1 VYLKKFEIYFQETI
15 TMANSKGF
23 TRRDFLKGTVLG
35 GGGLFA
41 ANMLALLEYRRAQ
54 GQDAP
59 LRAAMSNAGLAA
71 SCCAH
76 GQEAAMYWA
85 GLLGVEIT
93 WFDGELDPAKQRA
106 KFDQIATEEWDFVA
120 VQPNSI
126 DILVEPIQALIDAG
140 TPVIGM
146 DTLIAPFEQQRE
158 MGILSFIAPDNV
170 FMAAAAMNLLVT
182 RMGGTGK
189 ISHLGGQ
196 PGHTGAQAR
205 GQGFLSI
212 ASRYPDIE
220 IVDDQPANW
229 NLAEAAQ
236 ITESVLN
243 RHPDLNA
250 IFADNDDMALAARQ
264 VVDNAGLGDQVI
276 VGGVDAMPAAL
287 EAISDGRLLVSA
299 RNPSCRIHG
308 WSVVA
313 GALAAT
319 VGLEQAR
326 QEIPFYIL
334 ADGPAIT
341 GEVDANPEF
350 ADAPWKLTNY
360 GMSPIEGVLWLE
372 EHYLL

>member
-1 VYLKKFEIYFQETI
+1 MPKFNKKEG
-15 TMANSKGF
+15 MN
-23 TRRDFLKGTVLG
+23 RRDFITASSMLLG
-35 GGGLFA
+35 GGAFA
-41 ANMLALLEYRRAQ
+41 APMLASLLEARKARAQ
-54 GQDAP
+54 DGP

-71 SCCAH
+71 SWCAQ

-85 GLLGVEIT
+85 GLLGVEVT

-106 KFDQIATEEWDFVA
+106 KFDQIATEQWDFVA

-126 DILVEPIQALIDAG
+126 DVLVEPIQALIDAG

-146 DTLIAPFEQQRE
+146 DTLIAPFDQQRE
-158 MGILSFIAPDNV
+158 MGVLSFIAPDNV
-170 FMAAAAMNLLVT
+170 FMAAAAMNLLVA
-182 RMGGTGK
+182 RLGGKGK

-205 GQGFLSI
+205 GQGFLTI
-212 ASRYPDIE
+212 ASQYPELE

-243 RHPDLNA
+243 RTPDLNA

-276 VGGVDAMPAAL
+276 VGGVDAMPEAL
-287 EAISDGRLLVSA
+287 QAIKDGRLLVSA

-313 GALAAT
+313 GAYAASI
-319 VGLEQAR
+319 GLEQAR

-334 ADGPAIT
+334 ADGPAVT

-350 ADAPWKLTNY
+350 ADAPWKLSNY
-360 GMSPIEGVLWLE
+360 GMSPIDGVLWLE
-372 EHYLL
+372 EHFLL